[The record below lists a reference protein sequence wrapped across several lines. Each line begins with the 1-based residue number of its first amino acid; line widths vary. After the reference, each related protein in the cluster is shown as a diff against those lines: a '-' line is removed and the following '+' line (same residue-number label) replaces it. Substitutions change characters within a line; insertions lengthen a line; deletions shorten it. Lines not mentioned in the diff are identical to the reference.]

1 MRVLVR
7 LYPRRWR
14 ERYGTEFKAL
24 LEQKSLGPRDYI
36 DIARHLVDAH
46 LHDNAPPQ
54 RSLHMPRYI
63 EARVSGLAL
72 LLAGMIWIAGV
83 AERSGW
89 WAISLTPQDSL
100 AGSDMLRGYVPLL
113 LLLGFAGMGLHL
125 RRYHRARALETIVI
139 GGTVAGL
146 ALYVLVWTSERW
158 LATRWY
164 NASLSRG
171 GILAGIV
178 VFLAAVAVLAV
189 SSMRARILPRWS
201 LLPLFFG
208 VSALLT
214 FIAGALTVL
223 TRMQVYHN
231 QDYLVLLFGLIW
243 LPLGVKLLFTRGD
256 SLIPTTQVTRTN
268 LPAPSES

>member
-14 ERYGTEFKAL
+14 ERYGTEFRAL

-36 DIARHLVDAH
+36 DIVRHLVDAH
-46 LHDNAPPQ
+46 LHNNDGLQ
-54 RSLHMPRYI
+54 RRLHMPRYI

-72 LLAGMIWIAGV
+72 LLAGVIWVAGV

-89 WAISLTPQDSL
+89 WAIPLTPQDSL
-100 AGSDMLRGYVPLL
+100 VRSDMLRGYVPLL

-125 RRYHRARALETIVI
+125 RRHYRARALETIVI
-139 GGTVAGL
+139 RGTVAGL
-146 ALYVLVWTSERW
+146 GLYMLIWASERW

-164 NASLSRG
+164 NAFLMRG

-178 VFLAAVAVLAV
+178 VFLATVAVLAIV
-189 SSMRARILPRWS
+189 SMWARVLPRWS
-201 LLPLFFG
+201 LLPLLAG
-208 VSALLT
+208 ASALLV
-214 FIAGALTVL
+214 FIAGAFTVL

-243 LPLGVKLLFTRGD
+243 LPPGLALLFVRGD
-256 SLIPTTQVTRTN
+256 RLIPTTTGEPTIVSASPTV
-268 LPAPSES
+268 